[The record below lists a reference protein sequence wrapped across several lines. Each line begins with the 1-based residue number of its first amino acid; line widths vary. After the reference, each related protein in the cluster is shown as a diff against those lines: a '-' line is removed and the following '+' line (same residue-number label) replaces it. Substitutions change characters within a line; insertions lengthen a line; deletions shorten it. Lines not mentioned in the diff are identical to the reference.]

1 MSTELIIILELIAVQ
16 VIVLLVSVVVWR
28 DKTKEIHALREVN
41 QALVG
46 QLDQMQS
53 LIDGKNESHEEV
65 AESFKNLDS
74 EFNGQVTETLDDANS
89 SLGKMER
96 LMSEHRTIL
105 TGLDDVLN
113 QPDPDL
119 ISARSEI
126 EKLKVLLESTDNEI
140 VIHKD
145 QLNKSEMKVN
155 TLKDKMDGLSSQILT
170 MNSLEISEG
179 RLKREKNK
187 LLKRMAELED
197 KYESEKILAKKLEGE
212 LKTSFKAAEVQSMR
226 DDLQN
231 TEEAL
236 KRTVVEKEFIEQHFL
251 DLANNDDPEEL
262 NRELKRVKREMR
274 QLEKGILDSD

>member
-187 LLKRMAELED
+187 LLKRMAELEE